1 MGRGRLDSIFSS
13 HLASYLRF
21 FFFVS
26 LVFPL
31 NPAFRAWSTGP
42 LYFRRRRCRLGST
55 STQFRNHSQ
64 VEWPPTTTAT
74 MYGFPHI
81 SQMKFFLSPRVPPAT
96 VSPTF
101 RSALCIQYSVSNA
114 NIFCQFLLLL
124 FLLFF
129 TSANSL
135 FAKDILLVVVVV
147 VGCYCASHP
156 WPAETMANSIRTLA
170 FHKTLFNFCPTR
182 AQRTQ
187 TKGSARK
194 KNRTEKYTMC
204 RMRWPLICCKLTT
217 QQNID

>member
-81 SQMKFFLSPRVPPAT
+81 SQMKFFLSPRVPSAT

-129 TSANSL
+129 GQ
-135 FAKDILLVVVVV
+135 FAVRQRYSSRRCRRRRLLL
-147 VGCYCASHP
+147 CIASVAGRNHGKLDSN
-156 WPAETMANSIRTLA
+156 ARVRQNFIQLLSDARTA
-170 FHKTLFNFCPTR
+170 HTDKMQCP
-182 AQRTQ
+182 
-187 TKGSARK
+187 K
-194 KNRTEKYTMC
+194 KRTEKYTMC